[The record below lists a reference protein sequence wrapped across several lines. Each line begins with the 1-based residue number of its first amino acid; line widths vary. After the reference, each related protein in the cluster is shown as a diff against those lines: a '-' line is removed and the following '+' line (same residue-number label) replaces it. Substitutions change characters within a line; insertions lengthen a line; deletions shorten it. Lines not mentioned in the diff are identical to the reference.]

1 MASARHGVRE
11 APGGLALVQELL
23 NTRATMH
30 YGADLLLHADDAQRW
45 LTEALAT
52 WSRVS
57 GLPAPTL
64 LISSN
69 DMRSLRRLRTTFENV
84 ILAAGK
90 ERLDGALPPADVP
103 VSLVPDADGWVRMV
117 PTGRGTRWLASAL
130 WAEARL
136 AQQAGLWS
144 RLKLCHNADC
154 RAAFFD
160 TSRNNSGVWHD
171 VSTCGNTANLRAFR
185 ERKRLLGGSD
195 PQICPLQ
202 LPGGGRPQLPGGP
215 PQLPGPPGLR

>member
-11 APGGLALVQELL
+11 APAGLALVQELL

-30 YGADLLLHADDAQRW
+30 YGADLLVNSDDAQRW
-45 LTEALAT
+45 LTEALGT
-52 WSRVS
+52 WARVS

-64 LISSN
+64 LITST
-69 DMRSLRRLRTTFENV
+69 DLRSLRRLRTTFENV

-90 ERLDGALPPADVP
+90 PELDGALPPADVP

-130 WAEARL
+130 WAEALL
-136 AQQAGLWS
+136 AQQAGLWP
-144 RLKLCHNADC
+144 RLKLCHNGDC

-185 ERKRLLGGSD
+185 ERKRLLGGTGGQPPRPS
-195 PQICPLQ
+195 
-202 LPGGGRPQLPGGP
+202 LPGS
-215 PQLPGPPGLR
+215 PGLR

>member
-11 APGGLALVQELL
+11 APAGLALLQDML
-23 NTRATMH
+23 NTRSTMT
-30 YGADLLLHADDAQRW
+30 YAPDLLITADDAQRW
-45 LTEALAT
+45 LTEAIIT

-64 LISSN
+64 LISSS
-69 DMRSLRRLRTTFENV
+69 DLRSLRRLRSTFENV
-84 ILAAGK
+84 ILTG
-90 ERLDGALPPADVP
+90 GSSQPMGTLPPADVP
-103 VSLVPDADGWVRMV
+103 VSLVPDTDGWVRIV

-130 WAEARL
+130 WAEALL
-136 AQQAGLWS
+136 AQQAGLWQ
-144 RLKLCHNADC
+144 RLKLCHNIDC

-185 ERKRLLGGSD
+185 ERKRLLGGGSGG
-195 PQICPLQ
+195 
-202 LPGGGRPQLPGGP
+202 LPPRPSVQG
-215 PQLPGPPGLR
+215 PGLR

>member
-1 MASARHGVRE
+1 MSWKASARHGVRE
-11 APGGLALVQELL
+11 APAGLALLQELI
-23 NTRATMH
+23 NTRATMS
-30 YGADLLLHADDAQRW
+30 YGADLLATVDDAQIW
-45 LTEALAT
+45 LTEALAS

-64 LISSN
+64 LISTT
-69 DMRSLRRLRTTFENV
+69 DLRSLRRLRTTFENV
-84 ILAAGK
+84 ILSGANP
-90 ERLDGALPPADVP
+90 EPDGALPPADVP
-103 VSLVPDADGWVRMV
+103 VSLVPDADGWVRIV

-130 WAEARL
+130 WAEALL
-136 AQQAGLWS
+136 AQQAGLWP

-185 ERKRLLGGSD
+185 ERKRLLGNSGS
-195 PQICPLQ
+195 QAGRAGI
-202 LPGGGRPQLPGGP
+202 PGSPD
-215 PQLPGPPGLR
+215 LR

>member
-1 MASARHGVRE
+1 MSWLASARHGVRE
-11 APGGLALVQELL
+11 APAGLALLQELL
-23 NTRATMH
+23 NTRSPMS
-30 YGADLLLHADDAQRW
+30 YGTDLLLTADDAQRW

-69 DMRSLRRLRTTFENV
+69 DVRSLRRLRTTFENV
-84 ILAAGK
+84 VLAAGK

-130 WAEARL
+130 WAETLL
-136 AQQAGLWS
+136 AQQAGLWQ

-160 TSRNNSGVWHD
+160 TSRNNSGVWHA
-171 VSTCGNTANLRAFR
+171 VATGGTAATLRAFGG
-185 ERKRLLGGSD
+185 RKRLRGGSA
-195 PQICPLQ
+195 PEL
-202 LPGGGRPQLPGGP
+202 GRPQLPGGP
-215 PQLPGPPGLR
+215 PQLPGQPGLR

>member
-30 YGADLLLHADDAQRW
+30 YGADLLLHADDGQRW
-45 LTEALAT
+45 LSEALAT

-90 ERLDGALPPADVP
+90 ERLDGAQI
-103 VSLVPDADGWVRMV
+103 
-117 PTGRGTRWLASAL
+117 GRA
-130 WAEARL
+130 
-136 AQQAGLWS
+136 
-144 RLKLCHNADC
+144 H
-154 RAAFFD
+154 
-160 TSRNNSGVWHD
+160 V
-171 VSTCGNTANLRAFR
+171 
-185 ERKRLLGGSD
+185 
-195 PQICPLQ
+195 
-202 LPGGGRPQLPGGP
+202 
-215 PQLPGPPGLR
+215 

>member
-69 DMRSLRRLRTTFENV
+69 DVRSLRRLRTTFENV
-84 ILAAGK
+84 VLAAGK

-130 WAEARL
+130 WAEALL
-136 AQQAGLWS
+136 AQQAGLWP

-195 PQICPLQ
+195 API
-202 LPGGGRPQLPGGP
+202 GRPQLPGGP
-215 PQLPGPPGLR
+215 PQLPGPSGLR

>member
-1 MASARHGVRE
+1 MAWMASARHGVRE

-30 YGADLLLHADDAQRW
+30 YGADLLLHPDDGQRW

-69 DMRSLRRLRTTFENV
+69 DIRSLRRLRTTLENV

-103 VSLVPDADGWVRMV
+103 DSLVPDADGWVRMV

-130 WAEARL
+130 WAEALL
-136 AQQAGLWS
+136 AQQAGLWP
-144 RLKLCHNADC
+144 RLKLCHNGDC

-185 ERKRLLGGSD
+185 ERKRLIGNSGD
-195 PQICPLQ
+195 Q
-202 LPGGGRPQLPGGP
+202 LRPSVQRPD
-215 PQLPGPPGLR
+215 LR

>member
-11 APGGLALVQELL
+11 APAGLALLQELL
-23 NTRATMH
+23 NTRAPMS
-30 YGADLLLHADDAQRW
+30 YGTDLLLGADDAQRW
-45 LTEALAT
+45 LTEALGT

-57 GLPAPTL
+57 GLPSPTL
-64 LISSN
+64 LLSST
-69 DMRSLRRLRTTFENV
+69 DLRSLRRLRNTFENV
-84 ILAAGK
+84 ILAGAHH
-90 ERLDGALPPADVP
+90 EPDGALPPADVP

-130 WAEARL
+130 WSEAL
-136 AQQAGLWS
+136 LSQQAGLWP

-185 ERKRLLGGSD
+185 ERKRLLGGS
-195 PQICPLQ
+195 
-202 LPGGGRPQLPGGP
+202 GGVMHRPTVQ
-215 PQLPGPPGLR
+215 GPPGLR

>member
-1 MASARHGVRE
+1 MSWKASARHGVRE
-11 APGGLALVQELL
+11 APAGLALVQELI
-23 NTRATMH
+23 NTRPTMS
-30 YGADLLLHADDAQRW
+30 YGADLLVMTDDAQPW
-45 LTEALAT
+45 LTESLAT

-64 LISSN
+64 LLSSA
-69 DMRSLRRLRTTFENV
+69 DLRSLRRLRTTFENV
-84 ILAAGK
+84 VLSGASPQP
-90 ERLDGALPPADVP
+90 DGALPPADVP
-103 VSLVPDADGWVRMV
+103 VSLVPDSDGWVRMV

-130 WAEARL
+130 WAEALL
-136 AQQAGLWS
+136 AQQAGLWP

-185 ERKRLLGGSD
+185 ERKRLLGGSNGD
-195 PQICPLQ
+195 
-202 LPGGGRPQLPGGP
+202 LPRPTVQRPDRP
-215 PQLPGPPGLR
+215 EMR

>member
-1 MASARHGVRE
+1 MSWKASARHGVRE
-11 APGGLALVQELL
+11 APAGLALLQELI
-23 NTRATMH
+23 NTRPTMS
-30 YGADLLLHADDAQRW
+30 YGADLLVTADDAQRW

-64 LISSN
+64 LLSAT
-69 DMRSLRRLRTTFENV
+69 DLRSLRRLRTTFENV
-84 ILAAGK
+84 LLAGANP
-90 ERLDGALPPADVP
+90 EPDGALPPADVP

-130 WAEARL
+130 WAEALL
-136 AQQAGLWS
+136 AQQAGLWP

-185 ERKRLLGGSD
+185 ERKRLLGGS
-195 PQICPLQ
+195 
-202 LPGGGRPQLPGGP
+202 GGIPGRPIVQD
-215 PQLPGPPGLR
+215 PPGYR

>member
-1 MASARHGVRE
+1 MSWKASARHGVRE
-11 APGGLALVQELL
+11 APAGLALVQELI
-23 NTRATMH
+23 NTRATMS
-30 YGADLLLHADDAQRW
+30 YGADLLTMADDAQIW

-52 WSRVS
+52 WSRAS

-64 LISSN
+64 LISTA
-69 DMRSLRRLRTTFENV
+69 DLRAMRRLRTTFENV
-84 ILAAGK
+84 ILAGANP
-90 ERLDGALPPADVP
+90 EPDGALPPADVP

-130 WAEARL
+130 WAEALL
-136 AQQAGLWS
+136 AQQAGLWP

-185 ERKRLLGGSD
+185 ERKRLLGGS
-195 PQICPLQ
+195 
-202 LPGGGRPQLPGGP
+202 GGRPSV
-215 PQLPGPPGLR
+215 PGPPGLR

>member
-1 MASARHGVRE
+1 MSWKASARHGVRE
-11 APGGLALVQELL
+11 APAGLALLQELI
-23 NTRATMH
+23 NTRATMS
-30 YGADLLLHADDAQRW
+30 YGADLLAIADDAQIW

-64 LISSN
+64 LISTT
-69 DMRSLRRLRTTFENV
+69 DIRALRRLRTTFENV
-84 ILAAGK
+84 ILAGGNP
-90 ERLDGALPPADVP
+90 EPDGALPPADVP

-130 WAEARL
+130 WSEALL
-136 AQQAGLWS
+136 AQQAGLWP
-144 RLKLCHNADC
+144 RLKLCHNGDC

-185 ERKRLLGGSD
+185 ERKRLLGGSGS
-195 PQICPLQ
+195 QAGRSSV
-202 LPGGGRPQLPGGP
+202 PGQ
-215 PQLPGPPGLR
+215 PGLR